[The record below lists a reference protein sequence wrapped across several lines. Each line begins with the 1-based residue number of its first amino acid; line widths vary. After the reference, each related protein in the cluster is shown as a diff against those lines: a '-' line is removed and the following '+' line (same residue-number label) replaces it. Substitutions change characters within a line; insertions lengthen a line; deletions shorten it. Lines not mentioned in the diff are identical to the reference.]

1 MTLSPLALEL
11 EPESEPE
18 PELELELEQP
28 ATRVKTMAQA
38 RSMESSFFTIVILLF
53 CRADGPELQDV
64 RASKTS
70 VRE

>member
-1 MTLSPLALEL
+1 MTLSPLEPELEL
-11 EPESEPE
+11 ESELE
-18 PELELELEQP
+18 PELELEQP

-53 CRADGPELQDV
+53 CRANGPELQDV
-64 RASKTS
+64 RAPETS